1 MRSLTSKFKRYN
13 LTESQIRGVGNIVIH
28 EQGNIP
34 GWYWE
39 ACQIANLAELRF
51 GGDPVK
57 AVKSGWYAHGTD
69 RYNAK
74 TSNKTVIEIVRRVF
88 NYGFRV
94 LPVYIN
100 EHDCLSDIKSVVQNG
115 RDVKHDKSKWVPH
128 ETVIKNRMSSTYV
141 FYGFPGGYRSGNDP
155 FGYTSKENR
164 KKYGDFHYTL
174 EEART
179 MPAPFVGH
187 LPSKFPTRG
196 YFKVGDGYLSAHSM
210 TAEIKAIQAFLNWA
224 LRNNKARKEL
234 ALDGLY
240 GGNTKKMVTLFQ
252 RDRGLKENG
261 CFGKLCLAEAKKM
274 I

>member
-1 MRSLTSKFKRYN
+1 MRSLSKFKRYN
-13 LTESQIRGVGNIVIH
+13 LTESQIRGIGNIVIH
-28 EQGNIP
+28 EQGNIA

-39 ACQIANLAELRF
+39 ASQIANLAELRF
-51 GGDPVK
+51 GGDPVR
-57 AVKSGWYAHGTD
+57 AVKSGWYAHGTA

-94 LPVYIN
+94 LPAYIN
-100 EHDCLSDIKSVVQNG
+100 EHDCLSDIRSIVQNG
-115 RDVKHDKSKWVPH
+115 RDVKHDKSRWVPH
-128 ETVIKNRMSSTYV
+128 ETVIKNRMGSTYV
-141 FYGFPGGYRSGNDP
+141 FYGFPGGYKSGNDP

-164 KKYGDFHYTL
+164 KKFGDFHYTL

-179 MPAPFVGH
+179 MPVPFVGH

-224 LRNNKARKEL
+224 LRNNKDHKEL
-234 ALDGLY
+234 VLDGLY
-240 GGNTKKMVTLFQ
+240 GGNTKKMTTLFQ
-252 RDRGLKENG
+252 RNRGLKENG